1 MSGSSPSAIPPS
13 FLRPWKDSLA
23 SHGDEQRGDFPNY
36 HVRDAD
42 CLLTSASPR
51 SIRAGSGL
59 SIFTDALLPA
69 ISTARSEI
77 ILVTCFWAESPTLS
91 ALKRTLEALAE
102 QRRIARSYRDVPRA
116 SEDVGDESD
125 PSPLLRIR
133 ICFSSRSL
141 FQKLFHTPSR
151 RGYTYPAR
159 AWPSLGLPSER
170 ILKEAGIEL
179 TVKSLFFL
187 PFSVTHPKFLI
198 IDRTRAFMPSC
209 NVSWE
214 TWFETCVEFEGPAVY
229 SLLEFYN
236 HVWEYGSEPAALD
249 DIKRPLSPFTLAAGG
264 RVNGEQLQLPKA
276 PSSLQFRGNP
286 SRSLFRFPGKTT
298 YPAIILPSSHHRNP
312 RFRLL
317 PFLKHSPPP
326 TTPLNAAVLT
336 LIENARSQ
344 IEITTPNLTCAAVIS
359 HLLSALSRGVQV
371 TIRTS
376 KNMMLIEQLVTA
388 GTTTSLSL
396 RSFVKQYQKLVDAHT
411 AASDTE
417 GRDLETG
424 VNQSPRP
431 GALRIFYYKPDAG
444 AISAL
449 DENEPV
455 VSHIKLVR
463 VDNEFVVLGS
473 GNMDRASWYTSQ
485 ELGILFYA
493 PHMDTEVWDTPF
505 STRLEPMFPAA

>member
-1 MSGSSPSAIPPS
+1 MMSGSSPSAIPPS

-286 SRSLFRFPGKTT
+286 SRSLFPLSA
-298 YPAIILPSSHHRNP
+298 PDD
-312 RFRLL
+312 
-317 PFLKHSPPP
+317 
-326 TTPLNAAVLT
+326 PLNAAVLT

-396 RSFVKQYQKLVDAHT
+396 RSFVKQYQRLVDAHA

-424 VNQSPRP
+424 VNQLPRP